1 MAATPYPT
9 MPRPERSDSGSGV
22 KPRLYRQP
30 SNLSNFSWSGR
41 QRVPKVWV
49 INPMHIVTLTDRK
62 ESKIVWYFEK
72 MKAISEKWF
81 THVLLLLFMLSY
93 AAVGAILFQWIERP
107 VEDQEKESIG
117 KVRKLVIEDLWS
129 KRNETAEVWRGLTI
143 HRLMEYEA
151 QVFQSYNSGIKTD
164 SELRQWTFWGSLFFC
179 GTIFT
184 TIGYGHIYPSTNA
197 GRAVTIVYA
206 FIGIP
211 LMLMVLADFGRLF
224 TRTIKLVYCFM
235 QQFYRTGKCR
245 RVRRRPRKEKDHPV
259 QYMTFTFNAGNEPVP
274 GSPIVES
281 VKGSPIFT
289 RSIDSRKPESG
300 QSSPSL
306 TTSAN
311 GKKDVDSAAS
321 PGKDGAIEI
330 DDEFNLPVSL
340 GLVLLVL
347 YIMIG
352 ACIFTLW
359 EDWSFFE
366 AFYFVFI
373 SMSTIGF
380 GDFVPEHPIYMMA
393 TFIYLVFGLSL
404 TSMCITVVQE
414 KLSVTFEKAKVRIG
428 TTMGIDMQTL
438 LQDSLVPE
446 VAKTEI
452 AEVHGRTAS
461 KGNVLED
468 KDPVLGKE
476 DKGLKEKADSNT
488 AETKS

>member
-1 MAATPYPT
+1 
-9 MPRPERSDSGSGV
+9 
-22 KPRLYRQP
+22 
-30 SNLSNFSWSGR
+30 
-41 QRVPKVWV
+41 
-49 INPMHIVTLTDRK
+49 
-62 ESKIVWYFEK
+62 
-72 MKAISEKWF
+72 
-81 THVLLLLFMLSY
+81 
-93 AAVGAILFQWIERP
+93 
-107 VEDQEKESIG
+107 
-117 KVRKLVIEDLWS
+117 
-129 KRNETAEVWRGLTI
+129 
-143 HRLMEYEA
+143 
-151 QVFQSYNSGIKTD
+151 
-164 SELRQWTFWGSLFFC
+164 LFFS
-179 GTIFT
+179 
-184 TIGYGHIYPSTNA
+184 GYGNIYPSTNA
-197 GRAVTIVYA
+197 GRAATIVYA

-224 TRTIKLVYCFM
+224 TRTIKVVYCFVE
-235 QQFYRTGKCR
+235 QFYRTGKCR
-245 RVRRRPRKEKDHPV
+245 RVRRRPRKEKDRPV
-259 QYMTFTFNAGNEPVP
+259 QYMTFTFNSGNEPIP

-289 RSIDSRKPESG
+289 RSIDNRKLESGKSSPTFTRSIDNRKLESG

-311 GKKDVDSAAS
+311 GKKDGDSAGS
-321 PGKDGAIEI
+321 PGKDEAFEI
-330 DDEFNLPVSL
+330 DDEFKLPISL
-340 GLVLLVL
+340 GLILLVI

-438 LQDSLVPE
+438 LQDSLAPE

-452 AEVHGRTAS
+452 AEVHGRRAS
-461 KGNVLED
+461 KDNMLDD
-468 KDPVLGKE
+468 KDPELGKK
-476 DKGLKEKADSNT
+476 DKNFKEKTDSS
-488 AETKS
+488 AIETKS